1 MTGEDETRG
10 RAHAGVLR
18 RVWQARALQAVRAAL
33 RRFDGNHGF
42 IRASHVAMSIMLALF
57 PFVLFVVALAGV
69 IAPQMESDDLVA
81 LLFRTWPQEIAA
93 PLAREI
99 RAVLEAGSLGLMTI
113 GGALALWFASNGVDA
128 VRVALSLAYRET
140 DPRPF
145 WITRPLCLAFVLIG
159 GAALL
164 AGLTVNVGLPAYFGF
179 FAEAMPDALAGWVE
193 NTGLQ
198 RAVTL
203 GVLLAGV
210 AACHVWLPGT
220 PHGLRDIWPGVVLT
234 VALWVGAVRGFG
246 YYLAKFADYS
256 ATYAGL
262 AGAMA
267 ALIFLYLMAAILIL
281 GAEFNG
287 ALIRRRG

>member
-1 MTGEDETRG
+1 MDNGKG
-10 RAHAGVLR
+10 YAGALR
-18 RVWQARALQAVRAAL
+18 RLWQAPVMAAGRAAL
-33 RRFDGNHGF
+33 RRFDSNHGF

-69 IAPQMESDDLVA
+69 LAPQMESDDLVA
-81 LLFRTWPQEIAA
+81 LLFRTWPQDIAA

-99 RAVLEAGSLGLMTI
+99 RAVLEASSLGLMTI
-113 GGALALWFASNGVDA
+113 GGALALWFSSNGVDA
-128 VRVALSLAYRET
+128 VRVALSLAYRDS

-145 WITRPLCLAFVLIG
+145 WITRPLCVAFVLIG

-164 AGLTVNVGLPAYFGF
+164 AGLTVNVGLPAYFSF
-179 FAEAMPDALAGWVE
+179 FAEAMPEPLAGWVE
-193 NTGLQ
+193 NTALQ
-198 RAVTL
+198 WAVTL

-210 AACHVWLPGT
+210 AACHIWLPGT
-220 PHGLRDIWPGVVLT
+220 PHGMRDIWPGVVLT
-234 VALWVGAVRGFG
+234 VGLWIGAVRGFG

-267 ALIFLYLMAAILIL
+267 GLIFLYLMAVILIL